1 MQDTCGD
8 EDDKGPH
15 PAESLAHVGK
25 NPQTSEG
32 RRRES
37 LVLHG
42 SRPESVGRRRAR
54 CQGAFWFLGKIGRWI
69 VKTTLIVAGITAAL
83 ALAAAPQALA
93 DPFDL
98 KPLDRSTLLTFTAP
112 VALPTV
118 TLPAGT
124 YLFRFVDAAN
134 LGPTVLQV
142 MDKDGKVAYAM
153 LHTRPI
159 VRTNAK
165 NESEIVFKE
174 AKENAPT
181 RIGAWYFGEN
191 EGCELTYDDIK

>member
-1 MQDTCGD
+1 
-8 EDDKGPH
+8 
-15 PAESLAHVGK
+15 
-25 NPQTSEG
+25 
-32 RRRES
+32 
-37 LVLHG
+37 
-42 SRPESVGRRRAR
+42 
-54 CQGAFWFLGKIGRWI
+54 
-69 VKTTLIVAGITAAL
+69 VKKPLIVAGITAAL
-83 ALAAAPQALA
+83 GLAAAPQALA
-93 DPFDL
+93 ADPFNL

-153 LHTRPI
+153 LHTMPI

-165 NESEIVFKE
+165 NESEILFKE
-174 AKENAPT
+174 AKENAPA
-181 RIGAWYFGEN
+181 RIGAWYFDEN
-191 EGCELTYDDIK
+191 EGCELTYDDNK